1 MSTKPAHPTDGH
13 LSRLFDTD
21 DLYRLLIEQ
30 VQDYAIFALDPEGHV
45 RTWNPGA
52 QRFKGYSPDEI
63 IGKSFSVFYTPE
75 DIARGR
81 PQELLSTAARVGR
94 AEDEGWRVRKDGS
107 RFWASVL
114 ITALRNDNG
123 SLV

>member
-1 MSTKPAHPTDGH
+1 MSTKPSRPTDAP
-13 LSRLFDTD
+13 LNRVFDTD
-21 DLYRLLIEQ
+21 GLYRLLIEQ

-52 QRFKGYSPDEI
+52 ERFKGYSADEI
-63 IGKSFSVFYTPE
+63 IGKSFSDFYTPE
-75 DIARGR
+75 DRARGR

-114 ITALRNDNG
+114 ITALRNE
-123 SLV
+123 